1 MRVDTYGLPADNW
14 HHFLRLRDLR
24 QILAEV
30 PLEGVTRVLELGAG
44 DGVQSSALREHF
56 AEVTPIDI
64 APSGD
69 VDGLIVADASS
80 LPFVDSYFDLVFSS
94 NVLEHIEDLDACMAE
109 MKRVLAPG
117 GIMIHSMPTG
127 TWKLIQVANRPIASI
142 VKVMRRLVPGLSRDA
157 GRAHLGSHASVSAAG
172 PPGRSV
178 LQKIVGQFIPS
189 IHGVSGN
196 HAKEFIR
203 FRPRWWKRKFRN
215 AGLECYRSSP
225 LFLHSPY
232 DMLPYRFIGLRD
244 RISRTGIA
252 SVQVY
257 WLRPI
262 QRC

>member
-109 MKRVLAPG
+109 MKR
-117 GIMIHSMPTG
+117 
-127 TWKLIQVANRPIASI
+127 
-142 VKVMRRLVPGLSRDA
+142 
-157 GRAHLGSHASVSAAG
+157 
-172 PPGRSV
+172 
-178 LQKIVGQFIPS
+178 
-189 IHGVSGN
+189 
-196 HAKEFIR
+196 
-203 FRPRWWKRKFRN
+203 
-215 AGLECYRSSP
+215 
-225 LFLHSPY
+225 
-232 DMLPYRFIGLRD
+232 
-244 RISRTGIA
+244 
-252 SVQVY
+252 
-257 WLRPI
+257 
-262 QRC
+262 

>member
-1 MRVDTYGLPADNW
+1 
-14 HHFLRLRDLR
+14 
-24 QILAEV
+24 
-30 PLEGVTRVLELGAG
+30 
-44 DGVQSSALREHF
+44 
-56 AEVTPIDI
+56 
-64 APSGD
+64 
-69 VDGLIVADASS
+69 
-80 LPFVDSYFDLVFSS
+80 
-94 NVLEHIEDLDACMAE
+94 MAE
-109 MKRVLAPG
+109 MNGVLAPV

-127 TWKLIQVANRPIASI
+127 TWKLIQGTNRPIASI
-142 VKVMRRLVPGLSRDA
+142 VKVMRRLVPGLFRDA

-178 LQKIVGQFIPS
+178 LQKIVGQFIHS

-196 HAKEFIR
+196 HLREFVR
-203 FRPRWWKRKFRN
+203 FRPRWWKRNFRN

-257 WLRPI
+257 WLRKF
-262 QRC
+262 